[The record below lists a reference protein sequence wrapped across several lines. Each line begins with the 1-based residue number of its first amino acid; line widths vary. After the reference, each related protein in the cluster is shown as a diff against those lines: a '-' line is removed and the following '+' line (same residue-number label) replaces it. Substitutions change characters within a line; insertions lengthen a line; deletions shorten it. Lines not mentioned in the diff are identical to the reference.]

1 MSFFTKL
8 FDSDSRKQKTTST
21 KEAKCKVVFDS
32 NGQVVNIEIPQGNWA
47 VKQKG
52 QNKYYMQNAN
62 NLLEASEILKKIGY
76 IPQLNYYVVDT
87 QNGSLCRDIN
97 GYYTEASIKTKNL
110 IFESRCEKSET
121 VNFSSLTGFG
131 DMQANQMTVAHLKK
145 TGQYSKLV
153 LLMKC
158 GNCGYQSPIET
169 QPGTLI
175 RECYCCGVENKGHR
189 GTITMFIG
197 SSKVEI

>member
-1 MSFFTKL
+1 MSFFSKL
-8 FDSDSRKQKTTST
+8 FDSNSKKIKPTNP
-21 KEAKCKVVFDS
+21 KEARCNVTFDT
-32 NGQVVNIEIPQGNWA
+32 NGQVVNIEIPHGHWT

-52 QNKYYMQNAN
+52 QNKYYTQKAN
-62 NLLEASEILKKIGY
+62 SLLEASEILKKTDN

-87 QNGSLCRDIN
+87 PNGSLCRDIN

-110 IFESRCEKSET
+110 IVESRSEKSET
-121 VNFSSLTGFG
+121 VDFSSLMGFG
-131 DMQANQMTVAHLKK
+131 DMQANQKIVAHLKK
-145 TGQYSKLV
+145 TGQYSNLV

-197 SSKVEI
+197 SGKVEI

>member
-8 FDSDSRKQKTTST
+8 FNSDSGKQKTTSP
-21 KEAKCKVVFDS
+21 KETKCKVVFDS
-32 NGQVVNIEIPQGNWA
+32 NGQVVNIEIPLGNWT
-47 VKQKG
+47 VKQNG
-52 QNKYYMQNAN
+52 QNKYYTQKAN
-62 NLLEASEILKKIGY
+62 NLLEASEILKKIDY

-87 QNGSLCRDIN
+87 PNGSLCRDIN
-97 GYYTEASIKTKNL
+97 GYYTEGSIKTKDL
-110 IFESRCEKSET
+110 IVESRSAKSET
-121 VNFSSLTGFG
+121 TDYLSLTGFG

-158 GNCGYQSPIET
+158 GKCGYQSPIET
-169 QPGTLI
+169 QPGKLI
-175 RECYCCGVENKGHR
+175 RECYCCGAENKGHR